1 MKLFSRYYS
10 DRKVSKQI
18 FALVIFGY
26 KSWQKEGFRDDR
38 KTKEREKKTESVEKD
53 NLN

>member
-18 FALVIFGY
+18 FALVITFSG
-26 KSWQKEGFRDDR
+26 QKEGFRDDR